1 MAAARFANSNSTVK
15 YVDQQLFWRW
25 FQKRE
30 EQIYTHQGM
39 SIFSPKISKV
49 EGLVGECLLFV
60 RLCVN
65 SIKVA
70 TFPSALENQ

>member
-1 MAAARFANSNSTVK
+1 MVPEVVPVK
-15 YVDQQLFWRW
+15 YVDQLLFWRW
-25 FQKRE
+25 KKK

>member
-1 MAAARFANSNSTVK
+1 MLTNYFGGGSRKGKNK
-15 YVDQQLFWRW
+15 
-25 FQKRE
+25 
-30 EQIYTHQGM
+30 YTHQGM